1 MKCKIKTKRFLT
13 AIPALTILAFLVTN
27 VYAHT
32 ITVPTNCYFGIP
44 AYGTYINFNTQTSLH
59 TAYRE
64 NNIWYFDTDG
74 FKVQNANMTITNLFS
89 NNQLKFTLVNIT
101 LGTSTTTIYTP
112 NRGKPVSVSGATSW
126 NYNIATETITLT
138 VQHSSPVIITI
149 DWTVPTPLV
158 QILRSNYYAVMILI
172 SIAPIA
178 LVAGLLVGLVK
189 GKESLDLKAIFGV
202 ITLSALIIIGY
213 IILIIIM
220 NALLG

>member
-1 MKCKIKTKRFLT
+1 MKKSLIFTAFLT
-13 AIPALTILAFLVTN
+13 LFLFIPLVS
-27 VYAHT
+27 AHT
-32 ITVPTNCYFGIP
+32 ITVPTNCYFGLP
-44 AYGTYINFNTQTSLH
+44 SYGTYINFNTQTSLG

-64 NNIWYFDTDG
+64 NSIWYFDTDG
-74 FKVQNANMTITNLFS
+74 FKVENANMTITSLFS

-149 DWTVPTPLV
+149 DWTVPTPTPLV